1 MIPEPK
7 NISELKR
14 FSERIGNNLDWIQ
27 GAGGNTSLKEEGI
40 LWIKASGCWL
50 SSSLTD
56 SIFIPV
62 SESDVITSITN
73 NNLSE
78 TNSLNLGKLR
88 PSIETSL
95 HALMPHKFV
104 FHTHS
109 VNLISVAVLKEGRNY
124 LTEIFK
130 DLNWEWIP
138 YAKPGIEL
146 AKKIKEII
154 HNDVDIIVLANHGL
168 VVGSETAHGAY
179 EILLDIEDR
188 IDRKLRK
195 RVKHKKENELIL
207 PKESMYRICKYNIAN
222 DLAFDDFAL
231 DVIKTGTLYPDHVV
245 FLGVSQVQIFSI
257 EELQYL
263 IISDDDFIKKY
274 PVFIVQDY
282 GVIVNKNISKNAEA
296 MLYCL
301 GSVLLRINFHE
312 KIRYL
317 TKAEEMELIGW
328 DAEKYRKS
336 LEK

>member
-62 SESDVITSITN
+62 RESDVLTSITN

-154 HNDVDIIVLANHGL
+154 HNDVDIIVLANHGI

-195 RVKHKKENELIL
+195 RVKHKKENQLIL
-207 PKESMYRICKYNIAN
+207 PKESMYRICNYDIAN
-222 DLAFDDFAL
+222 DLAFDDLAL
-231 DVIKTGTLYPDHVV
+231 NIIKVGTLYPDHVV
-245 FLGVSQVQIFSI
+245 FLGAGQMQIVSI
-257 EELQYL
+257 EELKQY
-263 IISDDDFIKKY
+263 ITNPDYINNN
-274 PVFIVQDY
+274 PVVIVRDY
-282 GVIVNKNISKNAEA
+282 GVIVHKNISKNAEV

-301 GSVLLRINFHE
+301 GSILLRVNFDE
-312 KIRYL
+312 KISYL
-317 TKAEEMELIGW
+317 SQADEMELIGW